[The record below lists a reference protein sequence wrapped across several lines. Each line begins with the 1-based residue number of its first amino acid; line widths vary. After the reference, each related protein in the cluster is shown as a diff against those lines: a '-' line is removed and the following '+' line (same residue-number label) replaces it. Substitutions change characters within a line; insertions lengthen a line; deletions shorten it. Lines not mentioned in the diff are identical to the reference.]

1 MSIEHFIIGILV
13 ALIIGLQGFWMFIVF
28 RLNDRLMSRNYQDFA
43 TGERL
48 KKPTNAS
55 KASQKSAVFD
65 PIAEQNAEK
74 ANAFFIA

>member
-13 ALIIGLQGFWMFIVF
+13 ALVIGLQGFWMFVVF

-48 KKPTNAS
+48 KKPINA
-55 KASQKSAVFD
+55 KKTPPSAVFD